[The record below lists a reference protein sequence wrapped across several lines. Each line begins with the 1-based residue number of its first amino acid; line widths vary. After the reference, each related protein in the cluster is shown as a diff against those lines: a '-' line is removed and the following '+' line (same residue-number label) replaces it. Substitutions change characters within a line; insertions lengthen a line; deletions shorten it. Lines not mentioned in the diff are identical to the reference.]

1 MIYFV
6 TPKDLVYENPRE
18 HRAIR
23 CHRDLIYEPKMH
35 GALCNRFDLI
45 YDPKMS
51 QGRLSSPWPTL

>member
-51 QGRLSSPWPTL
+51 QGRLSSP